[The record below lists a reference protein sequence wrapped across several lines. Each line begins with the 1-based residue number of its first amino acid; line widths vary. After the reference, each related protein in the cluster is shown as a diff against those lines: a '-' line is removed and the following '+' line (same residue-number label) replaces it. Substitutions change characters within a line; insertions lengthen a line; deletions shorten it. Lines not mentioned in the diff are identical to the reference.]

1 MGPKSMYY
9 LLSHHCSSIQ
19 VLHFLLFKSFPF
31 LSTPFARLASNT
43 AILSSCLCKTV
54 CLVSL
59 CSAMATFMACFCKA
73 MAEPIL
79 WHPFP
84 ATSGMRVPCSTS
96 LAQNASMLPCLGVKL
111 SFKSGNSNAAPIGGV
126 PEPAQTQHF
135 KDWGCLHN
143 RCVYTLGAQNLFS
156 YRNCSHLESTM

>member
-1 MGPKSMYY
+1 MHY
-9 LLSHHCSSIQ
+9 LPSPITAIQ
-19 VLHFLLFKSFPF
+19 VLHFLLFKVFPC
-31 LSTPFARLASNT
+31 LSIPFARLASNT
-43 AILSSCLCKTV
+43 AILPSCLCNTV

-59 CSAMATFMACFCKA
+59 CSATATFMACLCKA

-111 SFKSGNSNAAPIGGV
+111 NSCLGT
-126 PEPAQTQHF
+126 QTQPL
-135 KDWGCLHN
+135 WAVYLSLHVQRISRTGDVPN
-143 RCVYTLGAQNLFS
+143 WSLKI
-156 YRNCSHLESTM
+156 CSIRGSAVTTSKQP